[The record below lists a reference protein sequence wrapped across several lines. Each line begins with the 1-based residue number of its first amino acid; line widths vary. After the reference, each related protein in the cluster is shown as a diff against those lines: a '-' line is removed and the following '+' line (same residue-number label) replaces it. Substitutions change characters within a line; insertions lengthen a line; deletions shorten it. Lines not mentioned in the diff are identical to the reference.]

1 MIIDLNEDI
10 EMAKSYTA
18 DFETTTDKDDLRIW
32 AWGVCNIDDFNDFQ
46 YGNDMEGFINW
57 LKEHTNHNIYF
68 HNLRFDGEF
77 LISWLLKNG
86 YKYNDD
92 LVSKTF
98 NCVIAGTGQF
108 YKMDICFYKRGK
120 YRKMVH
126 IYDSL
131 KKLPF
136 SVSKIANA
144 FELPILKGEID
155 YKATREKGH
164 ILTHEELAYLRN
176 DVEIMARALNIQIA
190 EGLTHMTIGS
200 DSLHI
205 YKSIIGEKK
214 FKHYFPVLDISVD
227 RDIRRAYR
235 GGYTYTNKIFQN
247 KDVGNGQ
254 VYDVNSMYP
263 SVMHST
269 ENELLPYG
277 IPIFFE
283 GEYEYDKNYPLY
295 IQKIKADLKV
305 KDNHIPTIQCKTN
318 IYFNG
323 NEYIE
328 DTMGVLTM
336 YVTNVDLEVI
346 KEQYEILE
354 IEYINGYKFKGCTGL
369 FDEYIDKYMEMK
381 KNNTGAKRQL
391 AKLLL
396 NNLYGKFSTN
406 PKTQEKI
413 PYLNSDGNVEYKT
426 ITAKDKEP
434 VYTPMGIFITS
445 YARARIQRAFQDNYF
460 RTTYCDTDSL
470 HMLGDEIPNIDIDDK
485 DLGKWALENKFI
497 RARFIRAKTYIE
509 ELEDGTLNVKCAGM
523 PDNLKELCNFDNF
536 KVGLKLYGKLLPK
549 RYDGG
554 VILEEVDFTI
564 K

>member
-1 MIIDLNEDI
+1 MIDLNENI
-10 EMAKSYTA
+10 EVALSYTA
-18 DFETTTDKDDLRIW
+18 DFETTTDKNDLRIW

-46 YGNDMEGFINW
+46 YGNTMETFIEF
-57 LKEHTNHNIYF
+57 LSKHRGCNIYF

-86 YKYNDD
+86 FKYNDD

-120 YRKMVH
+120 YKKMVH
-126 IYDSL
+126 IFDSL

-136 SVSKIANA
+136 SVAKIANA

-155 YKATREKGH
+155 YKATREVGH
-164 ILTHEELAYLRN
+164 ELTSEELAYLRN

-190 EGLTHMTIGS
+190 QGLTHITIGS
-200 DSLHI
+200 DSLHM
-205 YKSIIGEKK
+205 YKSIIGEEK
-214 FKHYFPVLDISVD
+214 FKHLFPVLDVEVD

-235 GGYTYTNKIFQN
+235 GGYTYVNKIFKG
-247 KDVGNGQ
+247 KDVEEGL

-263 SVMHST
+263 AVMHNMH
-269 ENELLPYG
+269 NELLPYG

-283 GEYEYDKNYPLY
+283 GEYVYDDNYPLY

-305 KDNHIPTIQCKTN
+305 KKDHIPTIQCKTN
-318 IYFNG
+318 MYFNS

-328 DTMGVLTM
+328 DTMGLLTM

-346 KEQYEILE
+346 KEQYEVLE
-354 IEYINGYKFKGCTGL
+354 IEYINGYKFKACTGI

-381 KNNTGAKRQL
+381 KNNTGALRQL

-396 NNLYGKFSTN
+396 NNLYGKFATN
-406 PKTQEKI
+406 PKTQQKI
-413 PYLNSDGNVEYKT
+413 PYISESGEVEYKT
-426 ITAKDKEP
+426 INATDKEP
-434 VYTPMGIFITS
+434 VYTPMGVFITS
-445 YARARIQRAFQDNYF
+445 YARAMIQRTAQSVYHRFC
-460 RTTYCDTDSL
+460 YCDTDSI
-470 HMLGDEIPNIDIDDK
+470 HIIGNEIPDIEIDDK
-485 DLGKWALENKFI
+485 DLGKWALEGTFK

-509 ELEDGTLNVKCAGM
+509 EYPDGTLNVKCAGL

-554 VILEEVDFTI
+554 VILEETDFTI

>member
-10 EMAKSYTA
+10 KMAESYTA
-18 DFETTTDKDDLRIW
+18 DFETTTDKNDLRVW
-32 AWGVCNIDDFNDFQ
+32 AWGVCNINNFNDFQ
-46 YGNDMEGFINW
+46 YDNNIESFIEW
-57 LKEHTNHNIYF
+57 LKQHDNCNIYF

-86 YKYNDD
+86 YKYNDE
-92 LVSKTF
+92 LVSRTF

-108 YKMDICFYKRGK
+108 YKMDICFYKRNR
-120 YRKMVH
+120 YRKVVH

-144 FELPILKGEID
+144 FELPILKGEIN
-155 YKATREKGH
+155 YTEKREKGH
-164 ILTHEELAYLRN
+164 VLTEEELSYLKN

-200 DSLHI
+200 DALHV
-205 YKSIIGEKK
+205 YKDIIGEKT
-214 FKHYFPVLDISVD
+214 FKSYFPVLDVEVD
-227 RDIRRAYR
+227 KDIRHAYK
-235 GGYTYTNKIFQN
+235 GGYTYTNKIFQC
-247 KDVGNGQ
+247 KDVKNGL

-263 SVMHST
+263 SVMY
-269 ENELLPYG
+269 EEYLPCG
-277 IPIFFE
+277 IPIFFD
-283 GEYEYDKNYPLY
+283 GEYEYDENYPLY
-295 IQKIKADLKV
+295 IQKIKADLRV
-305 KDNHIPTIQCKTN
+305 KSDHIPTIQCKGN
-318 IYFNG
+318 LFFNA

-328 DTMGVLTM
+328 DTYGMLTM
-336 YVTNVDLEVI
+336 YVTNIDLEII
-346 KEQYEILE
+346 KEQYDVLD
-354 IEYINGYKFKGCTGL
+354 IEYINGYKFRACKGL
-369 FDEYIDKYMEMK
+369 FKDYIHKYMEMK

-396 NNLYGKFSTN
+396 NNLYGKFASN

-413 PYLNSDGNVEYKT
+413 PYLNESGEVEYKT

-434 VYTPMGIFITS
+434 VYTPVGIFITS
-445 YARARIQRAFQDNYF
+445 YARARIQRTAQSVYHRFC
-460 RTTYCDTDSL
+460 YCDTDSI
-470 HMLGDEIPNIDIDDK
+470 HIIGDDIPDIDIDDK
-485 DLGKWALENKFI
+485 ELGKWALESTFK

-509 ELEDGTLNVKCAGM
+509 ELEDGTLNVKCAGL
-523 PDNLKELCNFDNF
+523 PDNLKELCTFDNF

-549 RYDGG
+549 RYNGG
-554 VILEEVDFTI
+554 VILEETDFTI

>member
-10 EMAKSYTA
+10 EMAESYTA
-18 DFETTTDKDDLRIW
+18 DFETTTDKNDLRIW
-32 AWGVCNIDDFNDFQ
+32 AWGICNINDFNDFQ
-46 YGNDMEGFINW
+46 YGNTMETFIEF
-57 LKEHTNHNIYF
+57 LSKHRGCNIYI

-77 LISWLLKNG
+77 LIAWLLKNG
-86 YKYNDD
+86 FKYNDN

-98 NCVIAGTGQF
+98 NCLIAGTGQF

-136 SVSKIANA
+136 SVKKIAES

-155 YKATREKGH
+155 YKATREVGH
-164 ILTHEELAYLRN
+164 ELTEDELKYLRN

-190 EGLTHMTIGS
+190 QGLTHITIGS
-200 DSLHI
+200 DALHI
-205 YKSIIGEKK
+205 FKSIIGEEK
-214 FKHYFPVLDISVD
+214 FKHLFPILDVEVD

-235 GGYTYTNKIFQN
+235 GGYTYVNKPFKC
-247 KDVGNGQ
+247 KDVKDGL

-263 SVMHST
+263 GVMHNMH
-269 ENELLPYG
+269 NELLPYG
-277 IPIFFE
+277 MPIFFE

-295 IQKIKADLKV
+295 IQKIRADLKIK
-305 KDNHIPTIQCKTN
+305 KDHIPTIQCKTN
-318 IYFNG
+318 FYYTA

-328 DTMGVLTM
+328 ETFEMLTL

-346 KEQYEILE
+346 KEQYDVLD
-354 IEYINGYKFKGCTGL
+354 IEYINGYKFRSCTGI

-381 KNNTGAKRQL
+381 KNNTGALRQL
-391 AKLLL
+391 AKLML
-396 NNLYGKFSTN
+396 NNLYGKFATN
-406 PKTQEKI
+406 PKTQQKI
-413 PYLNSDGNVEYKT
+413 PYINESGEVEYKT
-426 ITAKDKEP
+426 LNVEDKEP
-434 VYTPMGIFITS
+434 VYTPMGVFITS
-445 YARARIQRAFQDNYF
+445 YARAMIQRTAQSVYHRFC
-460 RTTYCDTDSL
+460 YCDTDSI
-470 HMLGDEIPNIDIDDK
+470 HIIGKEIPDIEIDDK
-485 DLGKWALENKFI
+485 DLGKWKLENTFL

-509 ELEDGTLNVKCAGM
+509 ELPDGTLNVKCAGL

-554 VILEEVDFTI
+554 VILEETDFTI

>member
-10 EMAKSYTA
+10 EMAECYTA

-32 AWGVCNIDDFNDFQ
+32 AWGVCNINDFEQ
-46 YGNDMEGFINW
+46 FEYGNTMEGFIDW
-57 LKEHTNHNIYF
+57 LKEHYNSNVYF

-77 LISWLLKNG
+77 LISWLLKHG
-86 YKYNDD
+86 FKYNDE
-92 LVSKTF
+92 LVSRTF
-98 NCVIAGTGQF
+98 NCIIAGTGQF

-120 YRKMVH
+120 FRKVVH

-136 SVSKIANA
+136 SVKKIAES

-155 YKATREKGH
+155 YKAKREVGH
-164 ILTHEELAYLRN
+164 ILTDDELKYLRN
-176 DVEIMARALNIQIA
+176 DVEIMARALNIQMA

-200 DSLHI
+200 DALHV
-205 YKSIIGEKK
+205 YKNIIGEKT
-214 FKHYFPVLDISVD
+214 FKSYFPILDVEVD

-235 GGYTYTNKIFQN
+235 GGYTYTNKIFQA
-247 KDVGNGQ
+247 KDVGEGL

-263 SVMHST
+263 SVMY
-269 ENELLPYG
+269 EEPLPCG
-277 IPIFFE
+277 IPIYFD
-283 GEYEYDKNYPLY
+283 GEYVYDPDYPLY

-318 IYFNG
+318 LYFNS

-328 DTMGVLTM
+328 DTFGMLTM
-336 YVTNVDLEVI
+336 YVTNVDLDII
-346 KEQYEILE
+346 KEQYDILD
-354 IEYINGYKFKGCTGL
+354 IEYINGYKFRSCNGL
-369 FDEYIDKYMEMK
+369 FCDYIDKYMEMK

-396 NNLYGKFSTN
+396 NNLYGKFASN
-406 PKTQEKI
+406 PKTQVKK
-413 PYLNSDGNVEYKT
+413 PYISESGEVEYET

-434 VYTPMGIFITS
+434 VYTPVGVFITS
-445 YARARIQRAFQDNYF
+445 YARARIQRTAQSVYF
-460 RTTYCDTDSL
+460 RFCYCDTDSI
-470 HMLGDEIPNIDIDDK
+470 HIIGKDIPNIDIDDK
-485 DLGKWALENKFI
+485 ELGKWALESTFV
-497 RARFIRAKTYIE
+497 RARFLRAKTYIE
-509 ELEDGTLNVKCAGM
+509 EYPDGTLNVKCAGL
-523 PDNLKELCNFDNF
+523 PDNLKELVNFDNF
-536 KVGLKLYGKLLPK
+536 KVGLKLYGKMLPK

-554 VILEEVDFTI
+554 VILEETDFTI

>member
-10 EMAKSYTA
+10 EMAECYTA

-32 AWGVCNIDDFNDFQ
+32 AWGVCNINDFEQ
-46 YGNDMEGFINW
+46 FEYGNTMEGFIDW
-57 LKEHTNHNIYF
+57 LKEHYNSNVYF

-77 LISWLLKNG
+77 LISWLLKHG
-86 YKYNDD
+86 FKYNDD
-92 LVSKTF
+92 LVSRTF
-98 NCVIAGTGQF
+98 NCIIAGTGQF

-120 YRKMVH
+120 FRKVVH

-136 SVSKIANA
+136 SVKKIAES

-155 YKATREKGH
+155 YKAKREVGH
-164 ILTHEELAYLRN
+164 ILTDDELKYLRN
-176 DVEIMARALNIQIA
+176 DVEIMARALNIQMA

-200 DSLHI
+200 DALHV
-205 YKSIIGEKK
+205 YKNIIGEKT
-214 FKHYFPVLDISVD
+214 FKSYFPILDVEVD

-235 GGYTYTNKIFQN
+235 GGYTYTNKIFQA
-247 KDVGNGQ
+247 KDVGEGL

-263 SVMHST
+263 SVMY
-269 ENELLPYG
+269 EEPLPCG
-277 IPIFFE
+277 IPIYFD
-283 GEYEYDKNYPLY
+283 GEYVYDPDYPLY

-318 IYFNG
+318 LYFNS

-328 DTMGVLTM
+328 DTFGMLTM
-336 YVTNVDLEVI
+336 YVTNVDLDII
-346 KEQYEILE
+346 KEQYDILD
-354 IEYINGYKFKGCTGL
+354 IEYINGYKFRSCNGL
-369 FDEYIDKYMEMK
+369 FCDYIDKYMEMK

-396 NNLYGKFSTN
+396 NNLYGKFASN
-406 PKTQEKI
+406 PKTQVKK
-413 PYLNSDGNVEYKT
+413 PYISESGEVEYET

-434 VYTPMGIFITS
+434 VYTPVGVFITS
-445 YARARIQRAFQDNYF
+445 YARARIQRTAQSVYF
-460 RTTYCDTDSL
+460 RFCYCDTDSI
-470 HMLGDEIPNIDIDDK
+470 HIIGKDIPNIDIDDK
-485 DLGKWALENKFI
+485 ELGKWALESTFV
-497 RARFIRAKTYIE
+497 RARFLRAKTYIE
-509 ELEDGTLNVKCAGM
+509 EYPDGTLNVKCAGL
-523 PDNLKELCNFDNF
+523 PDNLKELVNFDNF
-536 KVGLKLYGKLLPK
+536 KVGLKLYGKMLPK

-554 VILEEVDFTI
+554 VILEETDFTI

>member
-1 MIIDLNEDI
+1 MINLNEDI
-10 EMAKSYTA
+10 EMAESYTA
-18 DFETTTDKDDLRIW
+18 DFETTTNKDDLRVW
-32 AWGVCNIDDFNDFQ
+32 AWGVCNINNFDDFQ
-46 YGNDMEGFINW
+46 YDNNIESFIEW
-57 LKEHTNHNIYF
+57 LYNHDKCNVYF
-68 HNLRFDGEF
+68 HNLKFDGEF
-77 LISWLLKNG
+77 IISWLLKNG
-86 YKYNDD
+86 YKYNDN

-108 YKMDICFYKRGK
+108 YKMNICFYKKNK
-120 YRKMVH
+120 YRRVVH

-136 SVSKIANA
+136 SVKKIAES
-144 FELPILKGEID
+144 FELPILKGEIN
-155 YKATREKGH
+155 YTEERKRGH
-164 ILTHEELAYLRN
+164 ILTREELAYLRN

-205 YKSIIGEKK
+205 FKSILGDAN
-214 FKHYFPVLDISVD
+214 FKHYFPVLDNEVD

-235 GGYTYTNKIFQN
+235 GGFTYTNKLYQN
-247 KDVGNGQ
+247 KDVGAGQ

-263 SVMHST
+263 SVMY
-269 ENELLPYG
+269 EELLPYG

-283 GEYEYDKNYPLY
+283 GEYKYDENYPLY
-295 IQKIKADLKV
+295 IQKIKVDLKV
-305 KDNHIPTIQCKTN
+305 KEDHIPTIQCKTN
-318 IYFNG
+318 IYFNA

-328 DTMGVLTM
+328 DTMGMLTI

-346 KEQYEILE
+346 KEQYDILD
-354 IEYINGYKFKGCTGL
+354 IEYINGYKFKGIKGL
-369 FDEYIDKYMEMK
+369 FCEYIDRFMEMK

-406 PKTQEKI
+406 PKTQIKI
-413 PYLNSDGNVEYKT
+413 PYMADDGTVDY
-426 ITAKDKEP
+426 ITRTEKDKES
-434 VYTPMGIFITS
+434 VYTPVGVFITS
-445 YARARIQRAFQDNYF
+445 YARARIQRAFQYNYF

-470 HMLGDEIPNIDIDDK
+470 HILGDEIPDIQIDDK
-485 DLGKWALENKFI
+485 ELGKWALESTFT
-497 RARFIRAKTYIE
+497 RARFLRAKTYIE
-509 ELEDGTLNVKCAGM
+509 EYPDGTINVKCAGL
-523 PDNLKELCNFDNF
+523 PENLKELVNFENF
-536 KVGLKLYGKLLPK
+536 HYGLTLHGKLLPK

-554 VILEEVDFTI
+554 VILEETDFTI